1 MLARSQPGPSGRTA
15 AGTHE
20 EKVRVHEALVL
31 EIPIPVPSL
40 QNRAHPPQVVTV
52 GQALE
57 YSLVS

>member
-31 EIPIPVPSL
+31 EIPVPSL